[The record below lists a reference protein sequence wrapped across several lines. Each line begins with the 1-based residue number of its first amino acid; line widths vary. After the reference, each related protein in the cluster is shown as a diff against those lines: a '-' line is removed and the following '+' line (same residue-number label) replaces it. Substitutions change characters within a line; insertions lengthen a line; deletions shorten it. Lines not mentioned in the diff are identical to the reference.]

1 MKIVDTICEKLGLFN
16 DDDPKDTAEDADD
29 VKETPKSES
38 PKKDMPQ
45 PEPQKPDA
53 QVKPA
58 FEAVKPPSTSPHFG
72 SKVVDF
78 HAAIERRDNAMSMT
92 SKSTIHT
99 IKPKNFDDAQIVANC
114 LRDRIPVIIN
124 FEQTDPNDAARI
136 IDFISGTTYAL
147 NGDIKKVNDTVFICA
162 PNNVHVSASDEEKKG
177 AASMPWLS
185 K

>member
-1 MKIVDTICEKLGLFN
+1 MKFIDKFCEKLGLYN
-16 DDDPKDTAEDADD
+16 DDDAKEALEEADV
-29 VKETPKSES
+29 VKEPPK
-38 PKKDMPQ
+38 
-45 PEPQKPDA
+45 PEPLKPEA

-58 FEAVKPPSTSPHFG
+58 FEAVKPPTPHFS

-78 HAAIERRDNAMSMT
+78 NSAMERRDNAMSMN
-92 SKSTIHT
+92 SKSTINT

-114 LRDRIPVIIN
+114 LRERVPVIIN
-124 FEQTDPNDAARI
+124 FEQTDPKDAARI

-147 NGDIKKVNDTVFICA
+147 NGDIKKVGEMVFICA
-162 PNNVHVSASDEEKKG
+162 PNNVHVATGDEEKKG